1 MEKILY
7 LLANRKNFIGKAIN
21 QFCYLPLIY
30 ILILLNEFCL
40 EFEIYIWIKFL
51 LIFWHR
57 PLPPIKQIFFW
68 FTQQKKR
75 YMVPEMLAT
84 IIYGTNK

>member
-7 LLANRKNFIGKAIN
+7 LLANRKNYIGKAIN

-40 EFEIYIWIKFL
+40 EFEIYTFEL
-51 LIFWHR
+51 SS
-57 PLPPIKQIFFW
+57 
-68 FTQQKKR
+68 
-75 YMVPEMLAT
+75 Y
-84 IIYGTNK
+84 